1 LWWALLDD
9 ILGTSLKPSRR
20 RALHRPLPCRANTLK
35 EASAPLPPARG
46 HPQRRASILLV
57 TVPQG
62 RFVEIGWINAELMG
76 LCCSKD
82 LCGALRLAPRRC
94 APVTPGLTV
103 SSARGARSTRQYFRP
118 PHPASRPANLK
129 RGSEDSA
136 HSLSFL
142 CRVHLVVIWMMHTYL
157 CEYACWCGAW
167 CGVWCGMRVC
177 E

>member
-1 LWWALLDD
+1 MVGSAGRHSGHV
-9 ILGTSLKPSRR
+9 IEAMPTARPPPPATLGQHSQGGVS
-20 RALHRPLPCRANTLK
+20 A
-35 EASAPLPPARG
+35 ASASSRPPAR
-46 HPQRRASILLV
+46 
-57 TVPQG
+57 QG
-62 RFVEIGWINAELMG
+62 QHSAGDGAAGTFCRDWINADLMG
-76 LCCSKD
+76 LCCAKD

-142 CRVHLVVIWMMHTYL
+142 RRVHLVVIWMTHTYV
-157 CEYACWCGAW
+157 CEYACWCG
-167 CGVWCGMRVC
+167 VD
-177 E
+177 